1 MKISYNAAAMRA
13 SNALNASDS
22 KVSLSLR
29 RLSSGLKVTA
39 SKDNPSG
46 YAIGRRMNTQI
57 VGLETARQ
65 SSQNG
70 ISVIETADGALTEV
84 HEMLQ
89 RMNELAVKGETGTLT
104 TSDRMMI
111 DQEVKGLKAEIT
123 RISTDTQFNG
133 QTLLDGTF
141 DLRGYSKNNNQVRVD
156 YYSDEVIPK
165 DYMIDALT
173 VDFDAEGKID
183 ESSIKIALRSTG
195 AYAFPAGVEISE
207 VKDCKITLKG
217 PLDFKMT
224 LEVEKPTTL
233 PGTVD
238 LVQNVPNAANV
249 TVPTFNAVYTA
260 TGTPPAPVLDLAA
273 TQNNFAT
280 MLQQNTTTIPQ
291 DATISSVIKDDA
303 TGTDTLIITN
313 DSGFRLEL
321 PALNRPT
328 IPAGTPAG
336 TSVNTRVLTA
346 TVQPTEGLVL
356 DITGIGAM
364 DTQTG
369 ANEGQQ
375 LAIRIPTISLNRMGL
390 EDTRM
395 TTSEECAEANKSI
408 KGAILYVSD
417 ARSRLGAYQNRL
429 EHTIN
434 NLDVSK
440 ENMTGSYSRIM
451 DVDMAEEMTTY
462 TTEQVI
468 SQAAVSMLA
477 QANERPSQVLQLL
490 Q

>member
-22 KVSLSLR
+22 KVSQSLK

-57 VGLETARQ
+57 TGIGTATQ

-104 TSDRMMI
+104 TNDRMTI
-111 DQEVKGLKAEIT
+111 ESEVKQLKAEIT

-141 DLRGYSKNNNQVRVD
+141 DLRGYTDNNLVKVD
-156 YYSDEVIPK
+156 YYADEVMAK
-165 DYMIDALT
+165 VYTIDQLD
-173 VDFDAEGKID
+173 VVYDAEGRINKDKTTISLGP
-183 ESSIKIALRSTG
+183 E
-195 AYAFPAGVEISE
+195 FPKGVEISE
-207 VKDCKITLKG
+207 VTKTKITLTG
-217 PLDFKMT
+217 PLDFKLT
-224 LEVEKPTTL
+224 LELSKENMI
-233 PGTVD
+233 PGLEVPYDFVD
-238 LVQNVPNAANV
+238 DGTNWVPRLDEDAVKANF
-249 TVPTFNAVYTA
+249 TK
-260 TGTPPAPVLDLAA
+260 
-273 TQNNFAT
+273 
-280 MLQQNTTTIPQ
+280 MLQESGKTAIPE
-291 DATISSVIKDDA
+291 DAEVTGIVRDDA
-303 TGTDTLIITN
+303 AGTDTIVIDGT
-313 DSGFRLEL
+313 GFHLEYVC
-321 PALNRPT
+321 NRPAT
-328 IPAGTPAG
+328 TAPNTDPKPEPETA
-336 TSVNTRVLTA
+336 SVDGETLKPI
-346 TVQPTEGLVL
+346 QDLKI
-356 DITGIGAM
+356 DITGIGTM
-364 DTQTG
+364 DIQTG

-375 LAIRIPTISLNRMGL
+375 LAIRVPTISLNRMDM
-390 EDTRM
+390 EDMTM
-395 TTSEECAEANKSI
+395 TTSEDCAEANKTI
-408 KGAILYVSD
+408 RKAILYVSD

-434 NLDVSK
+434 NLAVSN
-440 ENMTGSYSRIM
+440 ENMTASYSRIM
-451 DVDMAEEMTTY
+451 DVDMADEMTAY